1 MPSTGQSYVSTHA
14 SRSRKPCRI
23 VNRCLEG
30 ERCDRAHTRHGH
42 EPAGLRITASQF
54 CNLTVKFPDLL
65 LDGVACFEQRPDRSY
80 QLGPILDHSA
90 RTAKTLNVARPIT
103 RPRFLKRPR
112 TWFSRS
118 RLILTSSARLASSA
132 LTEWLSISLTCTSLN
147 QPVCVMRAIPTASL
161 RSLLLIC
168 ILSTALAWRASM
180 QITGRPSCLSSV
192 HSHVAVGPVSRPI
205 RTAPGAVDLT

>member
-54 CNLTVKFPDLL
+54 CNLTVKLPDLL

-80 QLGPILDHSA
+80 QLGPILDQLLGSYSEDIECGTSDHETEVLEKA
-90 RTAKTLNVARPIT
+90 AHLVLEIALDLDQQRPT
-103 RPRFLKRPR
+103 RQQ
-112 TWFSRS
+112 RS
-118 RLILTSSARLASSA
+118 DR
-132 LTEWLSISLTCTSLN
+132 
-147 QPVCVMRAIPTASL
+147 
-161 RSLLLIC
+161 
-168 ILSTALAWRASM
+168 
-180 QITGRPSCLSSV
+180 
-192 HSHVAVGPVSRPI
+192 VAVDILDMHLLEPTGLRDAGDPNSIV
-205 RTAPGAVDLT
+205 AVAFVDLHLEHRLGMARVDAGPPAGQVACPLSAVTRKTFAQAEFF